1 MEVIMSKLIDMVGK
15 KFNKL
20 LVLRD
25 SGIRGARNRIKY
37 VCLCDC
43 GNESIVFGEPLRRE
57 HTKSCGCDKS
67 IKMTKH
73 GMHGTPTYRSWDKM
87 IQRCTNPN
95 NEAYRYYGGRGIG
108 VCDDWLDFSKFFM
121 DMGVRPKGTT
131 IERLDSNSW
140 YCKENCKWATTT
152 EQMNNTSRNII
163 VSISSRLITVKELAQ
178 LTGRTYNNVNN
189 ILWKHADRINN
200 CYIVSDGL
208 RQRFFKEV

>member
-1 MEVIMSKLIDMVGK
+1 MPKLIDMVGK

-43 GNESIVFGEPLRRE
+43 GNESIVFGEPLRRG

-95 NEAYRYYGGRGIG
+95 NEAYCYYGGRGIG

-140 YCKENCKWATTT
+140 YCKENCKWATRLD
-152 EQMNNTSRNII
+152 QNNNTRRNVFYAHNGTYKTLAAWCREFGLEYNAIYQKITRGGQTFEGII
-163 VSISSRLITVKELAQ
+163 NDLKRS
-178 LTGRTYNNVNN
+178 
-189 ILWKHADRINN
+189 
-200 CYIVSDGL
+200 
-208 RQRFFKEV
+208 